1 MSLQTERIFLAAL
14 RDTEAVTDIV
24 GDRIYPIAIP
34 GDEMD
39 VDNTPVPYI
48 VVTFDGFTNVIETKD
63 NPYEG
68 SEDKVQIGITIAA
81 DSPDEVRQLVR
92 LVRQAIETH
101 VVALYGS
108 GEQTPMLEALSS
120 DGIQWDWMKPC
131 YFQRLTYQCLTPADN
146 EEDN

>member
-81 DSPDEVRQLVR
+81 ESPDDLCELADVVRD
-92 LVRQAIETH
+92 AIDAYMVGYEAPEEGEDLTP
-101 VVALYGS
+101 LIPTGYDISGS
-108 GEQTPMLEALSS
+108 EKAY
-120 DGIQWDWMKPC
+120 DWLKPC
-131 YFQRLTYQCLTPADN
+131 YLIKLHYSCDTN
-146 EEDN
+146 V